1 MDRQGWME
9 SFVQEAV
16 PHRGVWYVF
25 LDIQGWAEECLS
37 KNPYY
42 MPAGE
47 MWYGSVD
54 KPKRLTTLALSIYTD
69 HRAAGK
75 HVVLLCGQTR
85 PATMTFVHRPVPH
98 GGMWSVSLDKRS

>member
-1 MDRQGWME
+1 ME

-37 KNPYY
+37 ENPYY

-69 HRAAGK
+69 HR
-75 HVVLLCGQTR
+75 VL
-85 PATMTFVHRPVPH
+85 AS
-98 GGMWSVSLDKRS
+98 MWYGFADKRGRPR